1 MLGWQVGSSKIIKNR
16 RTSLMDVPF
25 VKNILAWTKTFWT
38 LVKKQSLA
46 VKSHFWS
53 GSNIFFSMQ
62 SKLIYSCTACKYRF
76 IILPEYNLA
85 RNFRRDDTLSN
96 SLYKNRM
103 AAKIA
108 ASYRCIY
115 NVIIGSQTTQVL
127 LIRSKLGPF
136 LHYGRKPKILP
147 KNVRT
152 FFILINQVKHDSIQ
166 VYVENGGNSYL
177 D

>member
-1 MLGWQVGSSKIIKNR
+1 
-16 RTSLMDVPF
+16 
-25 VKNILAWTKTFWT
+25 
-38 LVKKQSLA
+38 
-46 VKSHFWS
+46 
-53 GSNIFFSMQ
+53 
-62 SKLIYSCTACKYRF
+62 
-76 IILPEYNLA
+76 
-85 RNFRRDDTLSN
+85 
-96 SLYKNRM
+96 M

-136 LHYGRKPKILP
+136 IHYGRKPKILP

>member
-1 MLGWQVGSSKIIKNR
+1 MVGWQVGRSKIIKNR

-115 NVIIGSQTTQVL
+115 NVIIGSQTTQVQGVPHQYGL
-127 LIRSKLGPF
+127 HQYDFHQYEFQCYRYKIRTSG
-136 LHYGRKPKILP
+136 IAM
-147 KNVRT
+147 
-152 FFILINQVKHDSIQ
+152 Q
-166 VYVENGGNSYL
+166 
-177 D
+177 